1 MGMIAPRQ
9 IDQVVTKAASAALK
23 KVGVSRVF
31 SVPTTDSQGH
41 EALHVTVVLKKSR
54 NAEINGDLALDAMVG
69 IERGLREAGEERLP
83 ILEFVGEEE
92 LESSGDTES

>member
-1 MGMIAPRQ
+1 MIGARQ
-9 IDQVVTKAASAALK
+9 IDQVVSKAASATLK

-31 SVPTTDSQGH
+31 SVPATDSEGN
-41 EALHVTVVLKKSR
+41 EALHVTIVLKKTK
-54 NAEINGDLALDAMVG
+54 NAEISGDLALDTIVG

-83 ILEFVGEEE
+83 IVEFVGEEE